1 MNNMQMIAAL
11 ATAPRRAFDAIAEKP
26 RWLFPFLLLL
36 GSALLLTIWYY
47 SKVDLAWIVD
57 EQLRNNPRAATLS
70 EAQREQMAS
79 AVNPAVVMWTSVIAV
94 GVVLVLVRV
103 LEATWYLLAGKVTNV
118 DRSFRQWFALA
129 NWTSLPAVL
138 GVVPA
143 ALALLMASGSQID
156 PGVLQPLSLNELFF
170 HRKMG
175 EPGYQVLS
183 NISLLGLIGA
193 TLAII
198 GVKSWS
204 SRSWLFASVFVLLPP
219 AVILGI
225 WALIALR

>member
-11 ATAPRRAFDAIAEKP
+11 ATAPRRAFEAIAEKP

-36 GSALLLTIWYY
+36 GSTLLLTIWYY

-57 EQLRNNPRAATLS
+57 EQLRNSPRAATLS

-79 AVNPAVVMWTSVIAV
+79 AVNPAVVMWSSVIAV
-94 GVVLVLVRV
+94 IVVLVLVRV

-138 GVVPA
+138 GVIPA
-143 ALALLMASGSQID
+143 AVALLMASGSQID

-170 HRKMG
+170 HREMG
-175 EPGYQVLS
+175 ESGYQLLS

-198 GVKSWS
+198 GVRTWS
-204 SRSWLFASVFVLLPP
+204 SRSWLFASVFVLLPV

>member
-11 ATAPRRAFDAIAEKP
+11 ATAPRRAFEAMAEKP
-26 RWLFPFLLLL
+26 RWLFPLLLLL
-36 GSALLLTIWYY
+36 GSSLLLTLWYY
-47 SKVDLAWIVD
+47 SKVDLAWLVD
-57 EQLRNNPRAATLS
+57 EQLRSNPRAANIS
-70 EAQREQMAS
+70 EAQRAQMAS
-79 AVNPAVVMWTSVIAV
+79 AMNPAVVMWSSVIAV
-94 GVVLVLVRV
+94 VVVIVLVRV
-103 LEATWYLLAGKVTNV
+103 LEATWYLLAGKVMNV

-129 NWTSLPAVL
+129 NWTSLPAII

-170 HRKMG
+170 HRKLG
-175 EPGYQVLS
+175 ESGYQVLS

-193 TLAII
+193 ALAII
-198 GVKSWS
+198 GVKNWS
-204 SRSWLFASVFVLLPP
+204 GRSWLFASVFVLLPV